1 MKEGSA
7 FGLEVDEHLLFNPN
21 HAILNDLPMDVL
33 GQLTRD
39 EGPSY
44 TARQLVVLRDSGG
57 SAGRSVT

>member
-1 MKEGSA
+1 VKEGSA

-39 EGPSY
+39 AGPAYS
-44 TARQLVVLRDSGG
+44 ARQLVVLTTG
-57 SAGRSVT
+57 AGRPEES